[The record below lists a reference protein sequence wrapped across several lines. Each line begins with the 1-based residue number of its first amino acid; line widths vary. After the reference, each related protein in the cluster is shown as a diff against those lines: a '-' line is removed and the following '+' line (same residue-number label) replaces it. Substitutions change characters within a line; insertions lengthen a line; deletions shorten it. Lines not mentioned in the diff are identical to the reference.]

1 MIKNDISLSDG
12 KIAKEQK
19 KRNNY
24 HTNACQTKNC
34 YFFLI
39 RKKYIN
45 PNDKLTNIFIF
56 NFSP

>member
-34 YFFLI
+34 YFF
-39 RKKYIN
+39 
-45 PNDKLTNIFIF
+45 
-56 NFSP
+56 

>member
-24 HTNACQTKNC
+24 HTNASQTKN
-34 YFFLI
+34 YFS
-39 RKKYIN
+39 
-45 PNDKLTNIFIF
+45 IF
-56 NFSP
+56 NNEETN